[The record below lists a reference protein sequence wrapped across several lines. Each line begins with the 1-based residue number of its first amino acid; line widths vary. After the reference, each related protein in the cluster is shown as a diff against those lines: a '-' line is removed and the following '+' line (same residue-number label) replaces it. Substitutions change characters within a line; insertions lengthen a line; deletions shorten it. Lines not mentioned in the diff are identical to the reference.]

1 MNCFEPGCPLPA
13 AYTFHS
19 GALCVQHASEARQN
33 APQMALTAIEEKT
46 DPNIGE
52 SGVTQDVGS
61 IYPDKPVTRP
71 GE

>member
-1 MNCFEPGCPLPA
+1 
-13 AYTFHS
+13 
-19 GALCVQHASEARQN
+19 
-33 APQMALTAIEEKT
+33 MALTAIEEKT